1 MPKISIHWRKNRR
14 GLLLPMLGSKDNPML
29 LFPLEYVDKS
39 ELDELVRAILAK
51 QGVTEESEINAVV
64 ERAERDSELRI
75 KIAEAKAEV
84 RRLMSLRARGQKL
97 MQMGYRKWKE
107 AYYPAIRRFSQ

>member
-1 MPKISIHWRKNRR
+1 MGKISIFRRQNRK
-14 GLLLPMLGSKDNPML
+14 GLLLPMRGTRENPMI
-29 LFPLEYVDKS
+29 LFPLEGVDKS

-51 QGVTEESEINAVV
+51 QGVTSEAEINAVI
-64 ERAERDSELRI
+64 ERAERDSEIRI

-97 MQMGYRKWKE
+97 MQIGWRKWKE
-107 AYYPAIRRFSQ
+107 VYYPAIRRFNE